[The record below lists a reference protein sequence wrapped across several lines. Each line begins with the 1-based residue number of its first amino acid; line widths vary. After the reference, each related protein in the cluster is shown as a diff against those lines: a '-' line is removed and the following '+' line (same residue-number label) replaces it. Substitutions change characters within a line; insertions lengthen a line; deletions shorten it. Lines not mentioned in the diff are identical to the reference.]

1 MRLKLDLSLSCFALL
16 ALVPWAAAQDAL
28 TPLSLEKVT
37 DQVWVAV
44 GETLAPSY
52 DNAGHNNNL
61 SVIIG
66 QEAVVVVNGA
76 DNAMLAARLHAA
88 IRLITPLP
96 VTWVINE
103 NGQGH
108 AVLGNDYWHRQG
120 ARIIAHRD
128 AVTEIERRGASVLA
142 AMQTRNQE
150 KAAGTEVFVP
160 DHQFTDSFNLPIAGL
175 KVQLLHFGEAH
186 SPGDISVWL
195 PDQGVLIA
203 GDIAFSERIPGVFP
217 DTDVTAWLA
226 SYEKM
231 AALKPKILIPGH
243 GHPTVEA
250 VVRKTTYDYLQYLWG
265 SSQAVLDAGGGLM
278 AAYEIDQSAYAH
290 YDTFEELAVKNAGRV
305 FQQVEAAYFE

>member
-1 MRLKLDLSLSCFALL
+1 MLKELTVGRRVTIYIVGIQRWGLGWRPDAASRGRASRSAGLLLSSAVLSAGLVLIGFRVEGFVIRNAFMSSAVVRLKLYFSLSCFALL
-16 ALVPWAAAQDAL
+16 ALAPWAAAQDAV
-28 TPLSLEKVT
+28 TPLLLEKVT
-37 DQVWVAV
+37 DQIWVAV
-44 GETLAPSY
+44 GETSAPSY
-52 DNAGHNNNL
+52 ANAGHNNNL
-61 SVIIG
+61 SVLVG
-66 QEAVVVVNGA
+66 QDAVVVVNGS
-76 DNAMLAARLHAA
+76 DNALLAARLHAA

-128 AVTEIERRGASVLA
+128 AVAEVERRGASVLA
-142 AMQTRNQE
+142 AMQMRNQE

-217 DTDVTAWLA
+217 DTDVAAWLA

-231 AALKPKILIPGH
+231 AALKPKIL
-243 GHPTVEA
+243 
-250 VVRKTTYDYLQYLWG
+250 
-265 SSQAVLDAGGGLM
+265 
-278 AAYEIDQSAYAH
+278 
-290 YDTFEELAVKNAGRV
+290 
-305 FQQVEAAYFE
+305 